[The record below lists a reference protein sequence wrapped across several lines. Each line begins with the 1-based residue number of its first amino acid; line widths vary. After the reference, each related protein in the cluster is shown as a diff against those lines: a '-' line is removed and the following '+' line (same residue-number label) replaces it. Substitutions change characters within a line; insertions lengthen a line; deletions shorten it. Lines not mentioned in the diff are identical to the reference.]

1 MTHWSVRGVVLLV
14 LVAACGRFG
23 FGSQPAIDASATVD
37 GDAPAS
43 DASDAAIDGPALP
56 AGLIAWWQMDDAPGD
71 GVLDDSTGGGHT
83 ARCVAGVS
91 CPTAVAG
98 KHGNAIRFDGTQFAR
113 VTYGPWL
120 GTSGPFTY
128 AAWIYVEQDFDQV
141 AFARPVGPDV
151 GDSWDA
157 VTWSVA
163 SGNGTCLEDADAGG
177 ANQTVCGATTPLNQ
191 WIHVAGRWDGATA
204 TLFMN
209 GVNVAAKATP
219 AVMFDTHDLI
229 IGSDENT
236 GAPAY
241 QFHGRVDDLQLYN
254 RALTDAE
261 IAALAI

>member
-1 MTHWSVRGVVLLV
+1 VRGAVVLA

-23 FGSQPAIDASATVD
+23 FGNEPTVD
-37 GDAPAS
+37 APTAVDADAAA
-43 DASDAAIDGPALP
+43 DASDAATDAPLP

-71 GVLDDSTGGGHT
+71 GVLDDSTGAGHT
-83 ARCVAGVS
+83 ARCVIGVS
-91 CPTAVAG
+91 CPTSVPG
-98 KHGNAIRFDGTQFAR
+98 KHGNAMRFDGTQFAR

-141 AFARPVGPDV
+141 AFARPVGSAV

-163 SGNGTCLEDADAGG
+163 SASGTCLEDADSSG
-177 ANQTVCGATTPLNQ
+177 ANQATCGGNTPLNQ
-191 WIHVAGRWDGATA
+191 WTHVAGRWDGTTA

-209 GVNVAAKATP
+209 GTNVGAKATP
-219 AVMFDTHDLI
+219 VIMFDTHDLI

-241 QFHGRVDDLQLYN
+241 QFHGRVDDLRLYN